1 MERFFASKIV
11 HVCLVL
17 FVIIIPNIGILKA
30 GTSISVSVGNIY
42 WNISTQKDVSRSL
55 KILITFD
62 TVIFG
67 LRIYLRE
74 NQYMQRFMRNRAFI
88 KSDELPWPSSG

>member
-11 HVCLVL
+11 RVCLVL

-42 WNISTQKDVSRSL
+42 
-55 KILITFD
+55 
-62 TVIFG
+62 
-67 LRIYLRE
+67 
-74 NQYMQRFMRNRAFI
+74 
-88 KSDELPWPSSG
+88 